1 MGKLDNVQKILLI
14 EDNPGDAQLIELLLK
29 DSDFTNFQLIKK
41 DTLAGGLAVLGEEPQ
56 IEAVLLDLSLPDS
69 SGFPTIEKL
78 LAKFPNTNFIVLTGF
93 SDTKMGLRAVKAGA
107 QDYLDKGKLDIEKLS
122 KSLHFSMQRNAILN
136 RLEET
141 QELAG
146 IGNWELD
153 IDKNTFEASKET
165 FRIFDFAPDEKVTPS
180 DLKHSYHAMHL
191 LDQIHKEAA
200 IIGKIDKYFRF
211 DTIAKNTKH
220 ISVQCQAIK
229 RGVNIVFQGV
239 IQDISE
245 RKMAEQ
251 EAIRNRDRYLEIFSQ
266 SKDAIFIATLEGKF
280 LDCNLATEKLFG
292 VSRSELLSSRD
303 ANDYLIPPEKRNELF
318 LKLKF
323 QRSVVDFEIEIKK
336 ETGGIRYCI
345 VSANM
350 LEDDDSMTYNAIVRD
365 LTEQKRN
372 EDLVKARDLAQ
383 ESAKLKEDFM
393 ASISHEMRTP
403 MNAIFGMSNL
413 LGQTSLTQEQR
424 DYVKSIHQSSEVLL
438 GIVNDILEIAT
449 IQNRNL
455 KFDHED
461 FNLKELLFNVVN
473 VMQYKAKEKD
483 IFLQLEIP
491 KDLPVILKGDKLRI
505 NQIFFNL
512 VGNAVK
518 FTDQG
523 HVKIHVEKLGAFD
536 GGIHLKFIVEDTG
549 IGIPKDKLESVF
561 ETFSRVRTSDRIF
574 EGTGLG
580 LAIAKNLIDMQG
592 GKIGVTSEVGV
603 GSKFFFDMIFEL
615 ADSQE
620 GINENIDEIQIP
632 NDLKFNLLLV
642 EDHKMNQVVA
652 SKTLKKKW
660 ENIDITIADNGKIAI
675 DILKEK
681 HFDIILMDVQM
692 PIMDG
697 YQTTHYIRHKMPKDI
712 AKTPILAMTAHAH
725 IAKDE
730 KYKEYGM
737 DDFVLKPFKPEQLFS
752 AIFKYLQKQI
762 VKIN

>member
-1 MGKLDNVQKILLI
+1 MGKLDTVHKILLI
-14 EDNPGDAQLIELLLK
+14 EDNPGDAQLIEILLK
-29 DSDFTNFQLIKK
+29 DSDFTSYKLIKK
-41 DTLAGGLAVLGEEPQ
+41 DTLSEGLFALEAEPQ

-69 SGFPTIEKL
+69 TGFSTIEKL
-78 LAKFPNTNFIVLTGF
+78 LSKFPNTSVIVLTGF
-93 SDTKMGLRAVKAGA
+93 SDAKMGLRAVKAGA
-107 QDYLDKGKLDIEKLS
+107 QDYLDKEKLNAEKLS
-122 KSLHFSMQRNAILN
+122 KSLHFSMQRTAILN

-141 QELAG
+141 QKLAG

-153 IDKNTFEASKET
+153 LEKNTFQASKET
-165 FRIFDFAPDEKVTPS
+165 YRIFDFNSDGKVMPK
-180 DLKHSYHAMHL
+180 DLKDSYHALNL
-191 LDQIHKEAA
+191 LEQIHQEAA
-200 IIGKIDKYFRF
+200 IIGKIDKYFSF
-211 DTIAKNTKH
+211 KTIARKTKH
-220 ISVQCQAIK
+220 VSVQCQTIK
-229 RGVNIVFQGV
+229 RGVNLIFQGV
-239 IQDISE
+239 IQDISD
-245 RKMAEQ
+245 RKVAEQ

-280 LDCNLATEKLFG
+280 LDCNLATERLFG
-292 VSRSELLSSRD
+292 VSRNELLTNRD
-303 ANDYLIPPEKRNELF
+303 ANDYFIPPEKRNELF

-413 LGQTSLTQEQR
+413 LGQTTLSVEQR
-424 DYVKSIHQSSEVLL
+424 GYIKSIHQSSEVLL

-461 FNLKELLFNVVN
+461 FNLKDLLINVVN

-483 IFLQLEIP
+483 IVLKLDIP
-491 KDLPVILKGDKLRI
+491 TDIPIILKGDKLRI

-518 FTDQG
+518 FTDKG
-523 HVKIHVEKLGAFD
+523 HVKIFVEKLGAFD
-536 GGIHLKFIVEDTG
+536 SGVHLKFMVQDTG

-561 ETFSRVRTSDRIF
+561 ETFSRVRTADRIF

-592 GKIGVTSEVGV
+592 GKIGVNSEIGV
-603 GSKFFFDMIFEL
+603 GSEFFFDMIFEL
-615 ADSQE
+615 AESQE
-620 GINENIDEIQIP
+620 AINENIDEFQVP

-652 SKTLKKKW
+652 SKTMKKKW
-660 ENIDITIADNGKIAI
+660 ENITITIADNGKIAI
-675 DILKEK
+675 DLLNEK
-681 HFDIILMDVQM
+681 TFDIILMDIQM

-697 YQTTHYIRHKMPKDI
+697 YQTTQYIRSKMPEAV
-712 AKTPILAMTAHAH
+712 AKLPILAMTAHAH

-737 DDFVLKPFKPEQLFS
+737 DDCVLKPYKPEQLFS
-752 AIFKYLQKQI
+752 KIFKYLQQSEIKA
-762 VKIN
+762 